1 MPKHLVVGTAGHI
14 DHGKSSLVEALTG
27 LHPDRLKEEK
37 LRGITIDLGFAN
49 LGFPDGSQIGFVDVP
64 GHERFIKNMLAGV
77 GGIDAVLLVVAA
89 DESIKP
95 QTREHFDI
103 CRLLKVQ
110 TGVIAITKVDLVDRE
125 LVELVRLEVQ
135 DFVKGSFLESAPVVP
150 VSVKSGLGLASL
162 KSALQSLAESAT
174 RRDSDSAFRLPI
186 DRCFTLHGFGTVV
199 TGTLVYGRLRKDDE
213 VAIYPTGLQARV
225 RGLQVHS
232 APTDQAVAG
241 QRTAINLPNL
251 QVSQIHRGMEIS
263 VPERFSPVS
272 TYDARIELL
281 DTSPVSI
288 SRKTTMRLHHGTS
301 EMVAAVRPIGARHIR
316 PGESGLVCVVLDHPV
331 LALPGDKFI
340 FRQLSP
346 AVTLGGGTI
355 LDIEPLKTRKVSARN
370 RTEWLETLRPLDLRE
385 LLYCYA
391 KRSALFGMTET
402 QMLSQVVLDK
412 ASVREL
418 VGSLVQQD
426 RLNLVSNEPF
436 LVMEPGSFAHLMDQV
451 LGTLDAFHSKN
462 PLSTGISKEQLSSG
476 LGKAC
481 HPLALRAA
489 LSHLAEAGKIRI
501 QNDVVS
507 LSGRTVVL
515 KNVESA
521 AKAQIE
527 DAFLRAGWKVPS
539 LDEVL
544 ASVTVPPDQARK
556 LVSLLAKEKRLV
568 KISENLLYHAES
580 IARLKG
586 LLTDYKKQSPQIDV
600 GKFKDLTDI
609 SRKYAIP
616 LLEFLDRERVTRRVG
631 DSRVIL

>member
-1 MPKHLVVGTAGHI
+1 MLRHLVVGTAGHI

-103 CRLLKVQ
+103 CKLLKIPA
-110 TGVIAITKVDLVDRE
+110 GVVAITKADLVDWE
-125 LVELVRLEVQ
+125 LIELVRVEVHEC
-135 DFVKGSFLESAPVVP
+135 VKGSFLEGAPILP

-162 KSALQSLAESAT
+162 TDALRRLAETTT
-174 RRDSDSAFRLPI
+174 RRNSNAAFRLPI

-199 TGTLVYGRLRKDDE
+199 TGTLLSGRIRREDE
-213 VAIYPTGLQARV
+213 VAIYPTGLRARV

-232 APTDQAVAG
+232 ASTDEAVAG
-241 QRTAINLPNL
+241 QRTAVNLPNL
-251 QVSQIHRGMEIS
+251 EVSQIHRGMEIS
-263 VPERFSPVS
+263 VPERFCPVS
-272 TYDARIELL
+272 TCDARVELL

-288 SRKTTMRLHHGTS
+288 KRKTAMRLHHGTS
-301 EMVAAVRPIGARHIR
+301 ETVATLRPIGSRHIR
-316 PGESGLVCVVLDHPV
+316 PGESGLVRVVLDHPV

-355 LDIEPLKTRKVSARN
+355 LDIEPLKTRKASSRN
-370 RTEWLETLRPLDLRE
+370 RIEWLESLQPHDPRE
-385 LLYCYA
+385 LLYSFV
-391 KRSALFGMTET
+391 KRNAVFGMTEP

-412 ASVREL
+412 AAARDL
-418 VGSLVQQD
+418 VDSLIKEG
-426 RLNLVSNEPF
+426 RLKLVSNEPF
-436 LVMEPGSFAHLMDQV
+436 LVMEPGSFAQLTEQA
-451 LGTLDAFHSKN
+451 LGYLDAFHNKN
-462 PLSTGISKEQLSSG
+462 PLLTGISREQLNSG
-476 LGKAC
+476 LGKTC
-481 HPLALRAA
+481 HPLAFKAA
-489 LSHLAEAGKIRI
+489 LGHLAGAKKILI
-501 QNDVVS
+501 QNDLVT

-515 KNVESA
+515 KGVESA

-527 DAFLRAGWKVPS
+527 EAFLRAGWKVPA

-580 IARLKG
+580 IARLKE
-586 LLTDYKKQSPQIDV
+586 LLTDYKKQSVQIDV

-616 LLEFLDRERVTRRVG
+616 LLEFLDRERVTRRIG
-631 DSRVIL
+631 DHRVIL